1 MRRSTM
7 GMMGATGAVLLA
19 VTGGCVSAEPKPA
32 ISGFNAPNEPSPTR
46 IVVTS
51 YMARDTDSNG
61 FPDLIPLRVHLFE
74 AEGGWPLAVTVPGTF
89 RFELV
94 KPGDAGDAKPLATWE
109 IDPAQFPGMLKQDQI
124 GPCYMIELSL
134 LTQGR
139 TDRLAVESIDLR
151 TTFLPTKASP
161 NPIRGVISMHFGR
174 TR

>member
-1 MRRSTM
+1 MRSLTI
-7 GMMGATGAVLLA
+7 GIGGALVAAALVA
-19 VTGGCVSAEPKPA
+19 AGGCVSAEPRPA
-32 ISGFNAPNEPSPTR
+32 ITGFSPPSEPNPTR

-94 KPGDAGDAKPLATWE
+94 KPGETGNAKPLATWE
-109 IDPAQFPGMLKQDQI
+109 VDPAQNPAMIKQDQI
-124 GPCYMIELSL
+124 GPCYMMELSL
-134 LTQGR
+134 LTEGR

-151 TTFLPTKASP
+151 TTFLPTKPTP

>member
-1 MRRSTM
+1 MRRAM
-7 GMMGATGAVLLA
+7 IAILA
-19 VTGGCVSAEPKPA
+19 SAIGCAGGCVSDERKPA
-32 ISGFNAPNEPSPTR
+32 ISEFTAPAKPNPTR

-89 RFELV
+89 RFELAT
-94 KPGDAGDAKPLATWE
+94 PGDAGRAKPLAVWE
-109 IDPAQFPGMLKQDQI
+109 IDPAKSPGMLGQDQI

-134 LTQGR
+134 LNGGR
-139 TDRLAVESIDLR
+139 TDRLTVESVDLR
-151 TTFLPTKASP
+151 TAFIPETPTP